1 MEMLINSFLILLLLL
16 FVHANTDKGID
27 SSLSMHQYNIRW
39 SDVVGLHNVD
49 DYGEEDKHGHDIED
63 RDALFMP
70 WAPFWWKNNAIYNKK
85 FSQKE
90 VSFKLHM
97 KEIIRYNLM
106 IIRHYLFSLPL
117 CVKS

>member
-1 MEMLINSFLILLLLL
+1 MSMITAKKTNMEMTMKIE
-16 FVHANTDKGID
+16 
-27 SSLSMHQYNIRW
+27 MHCLY
-39 SDVVGLHNVD
+39 
-49 DYGEEDKHGHDIED
+49 HGH
-63 RDALFMP
+63 
-70 WAPFWWKNNAIYNKK
+70 PFGGKTMQSIVKK